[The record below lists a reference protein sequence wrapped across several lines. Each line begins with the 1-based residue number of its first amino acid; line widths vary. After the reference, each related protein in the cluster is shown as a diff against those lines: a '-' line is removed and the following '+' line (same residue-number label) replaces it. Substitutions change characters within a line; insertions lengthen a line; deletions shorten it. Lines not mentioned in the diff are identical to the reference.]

1 MKIAVT
7 GSRGQLGLTLGRISS
22 EYPRHEFIFADRQEA
37 DITDPAALLRFLER
51 TQAEAVINCA
61 AYTAVEQAE
70 NDREAA
76 SRINAA
82 GPALLAR
89 MARQKGIPLIHFSTD
104 YVFPGNLH
112 RPLREEDPTGPLNV
126 YGLTKLTGERAVLE
140 SGCRGAVLRTS
151 WLYSEFGRNFVL
163 TMLRLGREGVS
174 PRVVC
179 DQIGSPTYAADLARA
194 AVELLMQG
202 TPGMELYHYSDEGSL
217 SWYDFAQEIFSRA
230 KLSVRAQAIA
240 SADYPSTV
248 ARPPYSV
255 LSKEKIA
262 GRGIP
267 VPCWTESLQC
277 CLDRIA
283 RLHAYAPG
291 QRPSCRI

>member
-7 GSRGQLGLTLGRISS
+7 GSQGQLGLTLGRISS

-37 DITDPAALLRFLER
+37 DITDPDALLHFLER
-51 TQAEAVINCA
+51 SQAEAVINCA

-70 NDREAA
+70 NDRETA

-104 YVFPGNLH
+104 YVFSGNLH

-283 RLHAYAPG
+283 RLHAHAPG
-291 QRPSCRI
+291 QRPSGRI